1 MKAED
6 WIKVGDRLPEV
17 DLDVLIN
24 YDLDGIIRAYY
35 DKEEGWM
42 SSELGLLDEEY
53 VTHWMPI
60 VYPKKD

>member
-1 MKAED
+1 MKKED
-6 WIKVGDRLPEV
+6 WIKVEDRLPEV
-17 DLDVLIN
+17 DVDVLVN
-24 YDLDGIIRAYY
+24 YELDGIIRAYY

-42 SSELGLLDEEY
+42 SSELGLLDEEC